1 MKKEFKLPKTPA
13 ACADL
18 LYKTREQ
25 RLKLQKE
32 AEELESLE
40 KAIKEFLIDTLP
52 KSDAA
57 GITGKLV
64 RVTIVP
70 KSMPQV
76 KDWDEFWKFVKSKKG
91 GMHFMQ
97 KRISTQA
104 IEELLDS
111 GIEVPGVEV
120 FNYKSVSL
128 NKV

>member
-32 AEELESLE
+32 AEELENLE
-40 KAIKEFLIDTLP
+40 KAIKDFLINTLP
-52 KSDAA
+52 KSDAS

-64 RVTIVP
+64 RVTIVS
-70 KSMPQV
+70 KSTPQV
-76 KDWDEFWKFVKSKKG
+76 KDWEEFWKFVKSKKG

-97 KRISTQA
+97 KRISAQA
-104 IEELLDS
+104 VEELLDN
-111 GIEVPGVEV
+111 GVEVPGVEI
-120 FNYKSVSL
+120 FDYKTVSL